1 MRAFQPRPVSPI
13 QRPKIYREPQE
24 MPVAPAES
32 EAPEEKNAVK
42 KPQLAVAVLAARVA
56 RPHIVRPVVHSPEE
70 VRQMDDYELCREFI
84 RATGLTTLSCKHCGR
99 DVNDR
104 EKGVQRHIYPH
115 FMNAIRRRAEKE
127 GLSRDM
133 KLPKTCD
140 SMMKRNDVCNPVNNP
155 AYYIIHH
162 ASSDSSEIADAI
174 EKRQEG
180 LQAIGIATRP
190 HRYD

>member
-1 MRAFQPRPVSPI
+1 MMRAFQSRPVPTI
-13 QRPKIYREPQE
+13 QKPKICRAPHE
-24 MPVAPAES
+24 MPADSSV
-32 EAPEEKNAVK
+32 PEEKKLIK
-42 KPQLAVAVLAARVA
+42 KPQIAAAVLAARIA
-56 RPHIVRPVVHSPEE
+56 RPHIVRPVIYSPEE
-70 VRQMDDYELCREFI
+70 VRQMDDYKLCREFI
-84 RATGLTTLSCKHCGR
+84 HTTGLTTLSCKHCGR

-104 EKGVQRHIYPH
+104 EKGVQRHVYPH

-127 GLSRDM
+127 GLSQNM
-133 KLPKTCD
+133 SLPKTCD

-162 ASSDSSEIADAI
+162 AAADSSEIAAAI

-190 HRYD
+190 RLYE